1 MVAGLVLLLL
11 PALAGAQELY
21 TYTDSGGVVVF
32 TDRHATNGKKVHVSS
47 YNREKRESFKPP
59 YDTIIRTS
67 SERHGVD
74 YSLINAVIKVES
86 NFNEQAVSHRGAMGL
101 MQLMPATARQ
111 LGVYHPYDPRENV
124 DGGVRYLRHLIDRF
138 DGNLKLAL
146 AAYNAGPAAVER
158 YGTVPPITET
168 RNYVRKV
175 FSLYKGRRRVQTS
188 MTEKPA
194 YTLVLEDGS
203 ILYTNDKSYVRQAV
217 RSW

>member
-111 LGVYHPYDPRENV
+111 LGVYNPYDPRENV

-138 DGNLKLAL
+138 DGDLKLAL

-168 RNYVRKV
+168 KNYVKKV
-175 FSLYKGRRRVQTS
+175 FSLYKGRRKIQTS
-188 MTEKPA
+188 LSEKPA
-194 YTLVLEDGS
+194 YTIVLEDGS